1 MIKINPLFII
11 LVLLIPF
18 KIIPRMLFGFMD
30 SEKTFTN
37 ILVLILLFILS
48 FSSNIYGGTEKKV
61 LDKIIFTVLV
71 FVIYE
76 TITSL

>member
-1 MIKINPLFII
+1 
-11 LVLLIPF
+11 
-18 KIIPRMLFGFMD
+18 MLFGFMD